1 MDGTQPGDCGAMSIE
16 ELEKQLA
23 SESKKTDASRQ
34 RVEHAQEIPQE
45 IEGLRKSLAQLLAQ
59 VEGIA
64 GQAGHVLVLSG
75 ALGLVQR
82 LEASQ
87 DASTDMNAQVSRD
100 LNTLRLSV
108 DDVTGKIAV
117 LSTRLNTE
125 LDAMQASRKE
135 EHEMIVLLTQ
145 YLRKYL

>member
-1 MDGTQPGDCGAMSIE
+1 MDGTQPGDCGAMSVE

-23 SESKKTDASRQ
+23 RESKKTDASRQ

-45 IEGLRKSLAQLLAQ
+45 IEDLRKSLAQLLAQ

-82 LEASQ
+82 LQASE
-87 DASTDMNAQVSRD
+87 DASTDMNAQVSGD

-117 LSTRLNTE
+117 LSTRLNAE

>member
-1 MDGTQPGDCGAMSIE
+1 MSIE